1 MPRDPTMRFALPC
14 SGRALAGAN
23 ARPIVDDDSVLDDAV
38 RRFISG
44 IMNAQPPT
52 RRSQA
57 GPHYVLLL
65 AADSRYAVGCSS
77 PTRISRSA
85 CEAGCW

>member
-1 MPRDPTMRFALPC
+1 VPLVRRTAKGPHNPARIALLRQ
-14 SGRALAGAN
+14 GTRRAN
-23 ARPIVDDDSVLDDAV
+23 ACPIVDDDSVLDHAV

-57 GPHYVLLL
+57 DPSMG
-65 AADSRYAVGCSS
+65 
-77 PTRISRSA
+77 
-85 CEAGCW
+85 